1 MPLRYGTLEEE
12 LALCLEHREH
22 LRAQLADL
30 DTIIEGIREQVE
42 VEA

>member
-22 LRAQLADL
+22 LLAQLADL
-30 DTIIEGIREQVE
+30 ETIIAGLQEQVE
-42 VEA
+42 AEA